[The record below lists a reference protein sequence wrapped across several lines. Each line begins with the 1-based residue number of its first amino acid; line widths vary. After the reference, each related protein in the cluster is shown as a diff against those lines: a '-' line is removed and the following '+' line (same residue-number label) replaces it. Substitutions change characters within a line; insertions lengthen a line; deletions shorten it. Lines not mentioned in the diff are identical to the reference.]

1 MTFSITKSFLST
13 TVGLAFDRG
22 LIPDLNAPVHRMMA
36 PVLPI
41 STLTAHG
48 RYAAEH
54 FGEPKFLTPFATEHN
69 RRISWDHLLRQTSDW
84 EGTLWGKPEWADR
97 PARDAAEW
105 LRTER
110 HAPGSQYEYNDVRVN
125 VLALAALNVWRRP
138 LPEVLR
144 EGIMDPIGA
153 SSTWRW
159 YGYESSWVVIDGR
172 AIESVSGG
180 AHWGGGMFI
189 SGRDL
194 ARFGHLML
202 RNGRWNDRQ
211 LISEEWLRAAS
222 TPTPAQ
228 PGYGFMNF
236 FLNTGREFLPSAPES
251 AIAHMGA
258 GTNMVYVDREND
270 LVIVARWIER
280 SALDG
285 LVQRVLG
292 SIVAP
297 PAGSR

>member
-1 MTFSITKSFLST
+1 
-13 TVGLAFDRG
+13 
-22 LIPDLNAPVHRMMA
+22 
-36 PVLPI
+36 
-41 STLTAHG
+41 
-48 RYAAEH
+48 
-54 FGEPKFLTPFATEHN
+54 
-69 RRISWDHLLRQTSDW
+69 
-84 EGTLWGKPEWADR
+84 
-97 PARDAAEW
+97 
-105 LRTER
+105 
-110 HAPGSQYEYNDVRVN
+110 
-125 VLALAALNVWRRP
+125 
-138 LPEVLR
+138 
-144 EGIMDPIGA
+144 
-153 SSTWRW
+153 
-159 YGYESSWVVIDGR
+159 VVIDGR

-180 AHWGGGMFI
+180 AHWGGGMLI

-194 ARFGHLML
+194 ARFGLLML
-202 RNGRWNDRQ
+202 RNGRWNERQ
-211 LISEEWLRAAS
+211 LISEAWLRTAA

-292 SIVAP
+292 SIVAAP
-297 PAGSR
+297 PRARR